1 MNLRRAFALRALGK
15 EEEEEQGQRPALSFA
30 LLWKRERERERERE
44 RAGHVGGIELA
55 VRRVQVLAAEV
66 HAGLRVRAVLP
77 AGPAD
82 EVHQRASGV
91 RGEQRGEAAWRAQP
105 VAEGGR
111 RELAGLRGGGAAPRP
126 RLWLRRSHLPP
137 PTQAPPGAAR
147 PLQRQE
153 GALRLP
159 QRSHRRSP
167 PPTAPGGISI
177 VPSPDLVARAATADG
192 RGAADCSQPGARQSA
207 GDIKIQYRV
216 SDGWWRYHGCHH
228 GTAGVAPPSTFRGSV
243 LSATTT

>member
-1 MNLRRAFALRALGK
+1 MNLHRAFALRAVGK
-15 EEEEEQGQRPALSFA
+15 EEEEEEEKWSFA
-30 LLWKRERERERERE
+30 LLWKVREERERERERE
-44 RAGHVGGIELA
+44 RAGHVGGIEVA
-55 VRRVQVLAAEV
+55 VRGVQVLAAEV
-66 HAGLRVRAVLP
+66 HARLRVRALLP

-91 RGEQRGEAAWRAQP
+91 RSEQRGEAAWRAQP

-137 PTQAPPGAAR
+137 PTQAPPGAER

-167 PPTAPGGISI
+167 PPTTPSGISI
-177 VPSPDLVARAATADG
+177 IPPADLVARAATADG
-192 RGAADCSQPGARQSA
+192 RGAADCSQPRARESA
-207 GDIKIQYRV
+207 GDLKIQYRV

-228 GTAGVAPPSTFRGSV
+228 GTAGVAPPSAFRGSV